1 MPIDAALLKTGIA
14 PPAAVI
20 RQTAEE
26 VLKGGDFRLDSGV
39 GEPEMPLWLDLLLGL
54 FEKIE
59 AAFYAVGALPVVLRV
74 VIAVVLVAI
83 LAAIVW
89 HTVTAILSVIG
100 VERPG
105 LESRRRE
112 TRPVSPEELEEAATR
127 AADSGD
133 LVTAVRRL
141 YQAAL
146 CRIEIGRGKPW
157 PRGLTDRDVLHR
169 TARSPLHPP
178 LSGFIATLERAWYAD
193 QPCTAAD
200 LEACRRHHGRIV
212 EVVAAGV
219 LEPSRRSHPS
229 PTAVEFSA
237 DALSP

>member
-1 MPIDAALLKTGIA
+1 PDRDADGVADAVDACPDQPIEPERLGTGDGCPSVRVDAAAGKVSFEGTVTFEPGTARL
-14 PPAAVI
+14 
-20 RQTAEE
+20 TAEAGP
-26 VLKGGDFRLDSGV
+26 LLD
-39 GEPEMPLWLDLLLGL
+39 
-54 FEKIE
+54 K
-59 AAFYAVGALPVVLRV
+59 
-74 VIAVVLVAI
+74 IAVVLVAI

-146 CRIEIGRGKPW
+146 RRIEIGRGKPW

-178 LSGFIATLERAWYAD
+178 LSGFIDTLEQAWYAD

-200 LEACRRHHGRIV
+200 LEACRRHHGRII
-212 EVVAAGV
+212 EVVADGV

>member
-1 MPIDAALLKTGIA
+1 MPIDAASLKTGIA

-26 VLKGGDFRLDSGV
+26 VLKGGDFRLDRGV

-59 AAFYAVGALPVVLRV
+59 EAFYAVGALPLVLRI

-89 HTVTAILSVIG
+89 HTVTAILPATGEPGGTRGGSDPG
-100 VERPG
+100 GRQRRPRHGGPSALSGGAAPHRDRPRQAMAAGSHRPRRAPSHRPQPPPSATERLHRYTRAG
-105 LESRRRE
+105 LVCRPAVHGGRSGGLPPASWPDHRGRRR
-112 TRPVSPEELEEAATR
+112 RGPR
-127 AADSGD
+127 AEPA
-133 LVTAVRRL
+133 
-141 YQAAL
+141 
-146 CRIEIGRGKPW
+146 KP
-157 PRGLTDRDVLHR
+157 
-169 TARSPLHPP
+169 
-178 LSGFIATLERAWYAD
+178 
-193 QPCTAAD
+193 
-200 LEACRRHHGRIV
+200 
-212 EVVAAGV
+212 
-219 LEPSRRSHPS
+219 PS